1 MNVKKFFILVVTS
14 FLLLTLTAC
23 GNSGATSKK
32 ETSNKK
38 QELPAIPKKVFSS
51 DKSNKKISEK
61 EIRSSISEY
70 LDTYHALF
78 ENIEHL
84 SSKDKL
90 NKSEL
95 KKLNNLTEM
104 NNRNDNNFSNFI
116 KNYDLPEGYKEG
128 SLKTKDYVTS
138 SNQYLK
144 KINNQ
149 VQKIN
154 KNSDSDNLS
163 TKDIAKIDKINKQ
176 YKKEVNGKKQ
186 KEVEKFLKD
195 KNITT
200 KAFK

>member
-1 MNVKKFFILVVTS
+1 MNAKKIFILVVIS
-14 FLLLTLTAC
+14 FLLLGLTAC
-23 GNSGATSKK
+23 GNSGETSKK

-38 QELPAIPKKVFSS
+38 NELPTIPKKVFSS
-51 DKSNKKISEK
+51 DENNKKISKK

-78 ENIEHL
+78 KNIEHL

-95 KKLNNLTEM
+95 KKLNDLTEM
-104 NNRNDNNFSNFI
+104 NNKNDNNFSNYV
-116 KNYDLPEGYKEG
+116 KNNDLPKGYKDG

-144 KINNQ
+144 KLNNQ

-163 TKDIAKIDKINKQ
+163 TKDIAKIDRINKQ

-186 KEVEKFLKD
+186 KEVEKFLRD
-195 KNITT
+195 KNIKT